1 MMHRMAIAVLSLLG
15 LLVSLYLWLWKMG
28 WLGDLAC
35 GSGACETVQLSR
47 FGEML
52 GVPVAF
58 FGVGGYLGLLA
69 TSLVGIQ
76 PTWEKRRS
84 PTLWLLAMSAV
95 GLAFTAYLTI
105 LEAFVIQA
113 WCRWCL
119 VSAGLIAAIF
129 ALSIAGFARWPPSR
143 PAPPGEPDG

>member
-15 LLVSLYLWLWKMG
+15 LLVSLYLWLWKIG
-28 WLGDLAC
+28 WLSDLAC

-95 GLAFTAYLTI
+95 GLAFTAYLTM
-105 LEAFVIQA
+105 LEAFVIRA

-119 VSAGLIAAIF
+119 VSAGLIAVIF
-129 ALSIAGFARWPPSR
+129 ALSLAGFARWPRWP
-143 PAPPGEPDG
+143 PPGNRRASA

>member
-35 GSGACETVQLSR
+35 GSGACETVQLSK

-58 FGVGGYLGLLA
+58 FGVGGYLALLA

-84 PTLWLLAMSAV
+84 PTLWLLTMSAV

-105 LEAFVIQA
+105 LEAFVIRA

-119 VSAGLIAAIF
+119 VSAGLIAVIF
-129 ALSIAGFARWPPSR
+129 ALSLAGFARWPSV
-143 PAPPGEPDG
+143 PPRGEPDG